1 MTTETSRPELVRAI
15 GRWTLAALVLNG
27 IIGSGIFGLPDD
39 VTRHVG
45 HAAPLAY
52 LLAAM
57 GIGVIMACFAEV
69 ASQFREAGGPYLYAR
84 EAFGPFAGIQM
95 GWFAWLVRMTSAA
108 ANANLFVDYL
118 AQFWEHATSPVPRAA
133 VLTVLIGV
141 LAAVN
146 VRGVRGGAQVSN
158 LFTVAKLVPLGLFI
172 LAGIVLLGPQ
182 FPTGGSSAGT
192 SSWSEALLVLVFAYG
207 GFEAAMVPMAEA
219 KDPRRDAPFALFTGL
234 AAVTVVYTLIHV
246 VVMMALPDIISS
258 KRPLADA
265 AQVFF
270 GSNGAS
276 LIAIGAL
283 ISTYG
288 YLSGQLVSAPRLTY
302 ALAERGDFPKIFAA
316 VHPRFRTPYVSI
328 LVYAVIVWA
337 LTVFGSFISNAI
349 LSAVARLFTY
359 AFVCAALPMLRRR
372 APGRDALRL
381 PAGWLFALAGI
392 AFCVVLVLRM
402 TADHA
407 RIVAAI
413 AGVGALNWLLVKR
426 KAAGS
431 NA

>member
-1 MTTETSRPELVRAI
+1 MATETKPELVRAI

-39 VTRHVG
+39 VTKHVG

-52 LLAAM
+52 LLAAA

-84 EAFGPFAGIQM
+84 EAFGQFAGIQM

-118 AQFWEHATSPVPRAA
+118 AQFWGQATSPAPRA
-133 VLTVLIGV
+133 VLLTALIGL

-172 LAGIVLLGPQ
+172 VAGLVLLGQQ
-182 FPTGGSSAGT
+182 FPVGGAPTGLKNWG
-192 SSWSEALLVLVFAYG
+192 EAVLALVFAYG

-246 VVMMALPDIISS
+246 VVMMALPDVISS

-270 GSNGAS
+270 GPAGAS
-276 LIAIGAL
+276 LIAAGAL

-302 ALAERGDFPKIFAA
+302 AFAERGDFPKIFAA

-328 LVYAVIVWA
+328 LAYAAIVWA

-359 AFVCAALPMLRRR
+359 AFVCAALPVLRRR
-372 APGRDALRL
+372 DPGRDALRL

-392 AFCVVLVLRM
+392 AFCVVLVTRM
-402 TADHA
+402 TGEHA
-407 RIVAAI
+407 KIVMGIVLVAA
-413 AGVGALNWLLVKR
+413 VNWLVVR
-426 KAAGS
+426 RP
-431 NA
+431 